1 MLRTYKY
8 RIYPTQEQAENI
20 DTQMFSCGRLYNKML
35 KQKIDLYKR
44 KGISISQ
51 YNQQKQIP
59 LLKDNKEIYKT
70 IHSQVL
76 QKVITRLDTSFKNF
90 FRRVKKWEK
99 PWFPR
104 FQSPRRYNTLEYKQ
118 SWFQILDKKENV
130 SQKIKLSKIWEVKLK
145 KHRELP
151 SKGKV
156 KTLAITKNL
165 TGKYYVTLV
174 VETEDKIII
183 NPNANKQVG
192 IDLWINYL
200 LSLSDGRQIENPKHI
215 RKAEKKLKRLQRNMS
230 RKKKWSNNRRKYRS
244 ILATQ
249 YEKLTNARNDYLHKI
264 TKELVDTYWLIV
276 LEKLN
281 VKWMVKNRYL
291 AKSISDVAWWRLLI
305 LLQYKAE
312 SAGSVIELVDPKYTS
327 QDCYNCW
334 ERVKKTL
341 ATRIHQCTSCWYIE
355 DRDINASKN
364 ILKKGL
370 EQLENCS

>member
-118 SWFQILDKKENV
+118 SWFQILDKKERIGRNP
-130 SQKIKLSKIWEVKLK
+130 STKETFTISSRKSLSFIPAKRLSKIINQQKW
-145 KHRELP
+145 
-151 SKGKV
+151 
-156 KTLAITKNL
+156 TNL
-165 TGKYYVTLV
+165 
-174 VETEDKIII
+174 
-183 NPNANKQVG
+183 
-192 IDLWINYL
+192 
-200 LSLSDGRQIENPKHI
+200 
-215 RKAEKKLKRLQRNMS
+215 
-230 RKKKWSNNRRKYRS
+230 
-244 ILATQ
+244 
-249 YEKLTNARNDYLHKI
+249 
-264 TKELVDTYWLIV
+264 
-276 LEKLN
+276 
-281 VKWMVKNRYL
+281 
-291 AKSISDVAWWRLLI
+291 
-305 LLQYKAE
+305 
-312 SAGSVIELVDPKYTS
+312 
-327 QDCYNCW
+327 
-334 ERVKKTL
+334 
-341 ATRIHQCTSCWYIE
+341 
-355 DRDINASKN
+355 
-364 ILKKGL
+364 
-370 EQLENCS
+370 